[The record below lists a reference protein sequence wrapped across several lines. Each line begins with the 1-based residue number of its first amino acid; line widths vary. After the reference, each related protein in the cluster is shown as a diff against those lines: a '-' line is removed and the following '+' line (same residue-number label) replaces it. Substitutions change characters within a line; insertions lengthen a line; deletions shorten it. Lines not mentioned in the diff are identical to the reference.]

1 MKYKRLIKGCIWW
14 LKVQNLYVKSKLK
27 FITYD
32 DMLKEIEVL
41 ENECKKYNVVN
52 YIVQDYT
59 N

>member
-41 ENECKKYNVVN
+41 ENECKQ
-52 YIVQDYT
+52 I
-59 N
+59 

>member
-1 MKYKRLIKGCIWW
+1 MKYKRLIKGCMWW

-41 ENECKKYNVVN
+41 ENECKK
-52 YIVQDYT
+52 I
-59 N
+59 